1 MNVLNLTVCCIFY
14 CWHRQ
19 QIRIQQLSDENSSL
33 QERLK
38 TADDTIER
46 QMKQIENL
54 TLQLGEAER
63 TLAEK
68 EEDMESLDKA
78 SKDEV
83 YKHCIC
89 IFCRNLHN
97 FYLKRACC
105 MHVHGRNTRLSLKAL
120 TCHIM
125 FVCFCNKFTL
135 ILFQCHLMNEQLK
148 SFLGFYL
155 AVFFSCLKTSC

>member
-1 MNVLNLTVCCIFY
+1 MLNLTVVTFFVDVHC
-14 CWHRQ
+14 RQ

-83 YKHCIC
+83 FEHQVR
-89 IFCRNLHN
+89 IFGRNLQN
-97 FYLKRACC
+97 C
-105 MHVHGRNTRLSLKAL
+105 
-120 TCHIM
+120 
-125 FVCFCNKFTL
+125 
-135 ILFQCHLMNEQLK
+135 
-148 SFLGFYL
+148 
-155 AVFFSCLKTSC
+155 

>member
-1 MNVLNLTVCCIFY
+1 MFANAIDLHVDVVAHQLLNVNPIVSNNIF
-14 CWHRQ
+14 WLMHRQ
-19 QIRIQQLSDENSSL
+19 QIRITQLSDENSSL
-33 QERLK
+33 KERLK

-83 YKHCIC
+83 
-89 IFCRNLHN
+89 F
-97 FYLKRACC
+97 
-105 MHVHGRNTRLSLKAL
+105 
-120 TCHIM
+120 
-125 FVCFCNKFTL
+125 
-135 ILFQCHLMNEQLK
+135 
-148 SFLGFYL
+148 
-155 AVFFSCLKTSC
+155 